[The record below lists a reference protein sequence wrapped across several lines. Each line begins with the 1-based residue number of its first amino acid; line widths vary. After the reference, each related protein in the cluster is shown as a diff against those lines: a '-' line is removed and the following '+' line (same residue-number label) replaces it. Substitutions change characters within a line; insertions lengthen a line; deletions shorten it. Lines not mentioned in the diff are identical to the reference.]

1 MIYYEIV
8 KNNLRGVTMEIQEI
22 LKLKEAYDEA
32 MKKGEKEVAQTTAI
46 ILVEKGVPDL
56 LKMLENEQFAVKRT
70 KSILKRKKSEVA
82 LFEHLFLE
90 EQQKVSDLKGEP
102 ALVGNKRR
110 IYGEYFDLD
119 ELLFEGKNIQIITAS
134 LWNQRV
140 ERIEDMWKG
149 IYAKWKE
156 SSVESLEFLSQ
167 LEGYEHNDWILF
179 TYKGQRTANDTHFKF
194 NGKITVKPYEI
205 KEGELNFRYYFY
217 TYIEFKKEGED
228 VVSYKE
234 IDGVTVEGKEELLEG
249 LKRHLNEQEKAQ

>member
-1 MIYYEIV
+1 
-8 KNNLRGVTMEIQEI
+8 MEIQEI

-32 MKKGEKEVAQTTAI
+32 MQKGDKEVAQTTAI

-56 LKMLENEQFAVKRT
+56 LEMLENERFVVKRT
-70 KSILKRKKSEVA
+70 KSVLKRKKNEVA

-110 IYGEYFDLD
+110 IYGEYFDLE
-119 ELLFEGKNIQIITAS
+119 ELLFKERNIQIITSS

-140 ERIEDMWKG
+140 EEIESMWKG

-156 SSVESLEFLSQ
+156 SSVESFEFLAQ

-179 TYKGQRTANDTHFKF
+179 TYKGQRMANDTHFKF
-194 NGKITVKPYEI
+194 NGKISVKPYEI
-205 KEGELNFRYYFY
+205 KEGEIDFRYYFY
-217 TYIEFKKEGED
+217 SNIEFKKEGED
-228 VVSYKE
+228 EVSYKE
-234 IDGVTVEGKEELLEG
+234 IDGVTVEDKEELLEG